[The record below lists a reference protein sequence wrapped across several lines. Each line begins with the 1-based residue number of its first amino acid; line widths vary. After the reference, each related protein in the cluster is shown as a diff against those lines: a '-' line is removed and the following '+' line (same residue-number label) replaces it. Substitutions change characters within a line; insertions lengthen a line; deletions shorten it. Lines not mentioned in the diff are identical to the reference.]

1 EEGARATE
9 GEGGEGGEGAVEPA
23 VVRGRFPAEE
33 VRRIQAAA
41 ANAPIVRISGDE
53 FGTFAFH
60 PIDIQHARDRAHDYL
75 RTHVVGTS
83 VVNEATGDTIHFNLA
98 GIQKTLR
105 HAGNPDHVRSLIALR
120 ELMRNAVHVRR
131 EPNPDQAQAQMVP
144 WVHTYAAR
152 LQIGDRVVT
161 VRLTV
166 KEMRD
171 GRRFYDH
178 VLLTAR
184 ERALPR
190 AAQIAQQQGAEIRQP
205 WEMTRAEFEADAWF
219 HGASDETIEQM
230 LATGDF
236 TPTSKYITADATIAA
251 RFPQRAGHQPPG
263 KVVVTLAS
271 WRPRVNPDLAGTPF
285 ADVPDLRA
293 VKADPSLRLTPEQ
306 AYTITRSAEA

>member
-1 EEGARATE
+1 MIGLYWYVFTMFLFF
-9 GEGGEGGEGAVEPA
+9 V
-23 VVRGRFPAEE
+23 FWFFFFFQAEDGIRDFH
-33 VRRIQAAA
+33 VTGVQTCAL
-41 ANAPIVRISGDE
+41 PI
-53 FGTFAFH
+53 
-60 PIDIQHARDRAHDYL
+60 L
-75 RTHVVGTS
+75 
-83 VVNEATGDTIHFNLA
+83 
-98 GIQKTLR
+98 
-105 HAGNPDHVRSLIALR
+105 
-120 ELMRNAVHVRR
+120 
-131 EPNPDQAQAQMVP
+131 P

-152 LQIGDRVVT
+152 LQIGDRIVP

-166 KEMRD
+166 KEAGD
-171 GRRFYDH
+171 GRLFYDH

-190 AAQIAQQQGAEIRQP
+190 AARIAQQQGAEIRQP
-205 WEMTRAEFEADAWF
+205 WEMTRAEFEAEAWF

-251 RFPQRAGHQPPG
+251 RFPQRAGRQPPG

-306 AYTITRSAEA
+306 AYTITRSAEAAMTPVVAVIPREAAQDPHRYLVEQALAEGLPVPAKVLADYPDLARRSAAVARPRIGERRQPYLRAPAPP